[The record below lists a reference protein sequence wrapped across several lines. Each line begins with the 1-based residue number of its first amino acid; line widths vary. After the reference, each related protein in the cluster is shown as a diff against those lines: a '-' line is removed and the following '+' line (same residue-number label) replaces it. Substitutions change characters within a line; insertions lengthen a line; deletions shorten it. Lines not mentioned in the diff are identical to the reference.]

1 MEWMVLLQQIFEMC
15 IVPLLGIIT
24 VYIVNYIKAK
34 TEELNTSNSN
44 EILVKYLTMLS
55 DTVCD
60 CVIATNQTYVNSLKL
75 QGKFDAE
82 AQKAAFEM
90 TYQAIIAVLSDDAKT
105 YLTNMYGD
113 LTIFITN
120 MIEAEVNKNRISID
134 K

>member
-15 IVPLLGIIT
+15 IVPLLGVIT

-34 TEELNTSNSN
+34 TVELNTNNTN

-60 CVIATNQTYVNSLKL
+60 CVVATNQTYVNSLKT

-82 AQKAAFEM
+82 AQKIAFEM
-90 TYQAIIAVLSDDAKT
+90 TYKAVIAVLSEDAKT
-105 YLTNMYGD
+105 YLTNVYGD
-113 LTIFITN
+113 LTMYITN
-120 MIEAEVNKNRISID
+120 MIEAEVNRNKVSID
-134 K
+134 A